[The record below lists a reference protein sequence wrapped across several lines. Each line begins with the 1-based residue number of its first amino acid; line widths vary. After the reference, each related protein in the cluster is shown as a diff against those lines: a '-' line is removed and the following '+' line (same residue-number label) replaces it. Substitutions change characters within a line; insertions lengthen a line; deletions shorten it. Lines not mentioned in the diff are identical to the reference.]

1 MQGHFG
7 DRWNGLFI
15 FGRELRPENA
25 LFWLLL
31 ALLVW
36 LPVPLGS
43 NRVWAWS
50 LMEAAAFALAAAW
63 AILWA
68 LGRVAI
74 TPSLARASPALALL
88 ALWIAYQAF
97 HLVPLPSAWVEV
109 LSPQAARMHSLAAMG
124 VPSQSMTLSL
134 DPHATDAALLK
145 ALAYGAVFFLVLAL
159 VGTRSRVRT
168 FSLVLVCAAVL
179 HAVYAVLMHLADRT
193 VPQFGEL
200 ITHGASASGTY
211 ANRNHFAGYLEMM
224 LALGIGLL
232 LAGLSEGRA
241 DSWKRWVAHVLEWIL
256 SPAMVL
262 RLALCIL
269 VIALTTTHS
278 RTGNTAF
285 FASLLVAGTIGIVL
299 SRHATRKTLILLAS
313 LVVIDLVIVGSW
325 FGVEKLARRLEET
338 TLTDVRVR
346 EEPAAYALDIIKDYP
361 LFGSGPGTFASTFP
375 RYRPETVVDYF
386 DYAHN
391 DYAQIGAETGLIGL
405 GLMGLLVGASLAA
418 ALLAQWR
425 RRDPLMRGMAFAAV
439 MGITAM
445 LIHSWTDFNLQI
457 PANASLFMV
466 LLALGWISL
475 GLDGKHGTRK
485 SDSGSGSGIAG
496 RSTVFPKS
504 LTLRAI

>member
-1 MQGHFG
+1 MQGHSG
-7 DRWNGLFI
+7 HRWSGLFI
-15 FGRELRPENA
+15 FGPELRLEKA

-50 LMEAAAFALAAAW
+50 LMEVAAFALAGAW
-63 AILWA
+63 AMLWA
-68 LGRVAI
+68 LGKVAF
-74 TPSLARASPALALL
+74 TPSLAKASPALILL

-97 HLVPLPSAWVEV
+97 HLVPLPGAWVDV

-124 VPSQSMTLSL
+124 APVDSMTLSL
-134 DPHATDAALLK
+134 DPHATRAALLK
-145 ALAYGAVFFLVLAL
+145 TLAYGALFFLVLAL
-159 VGTRSRVRT
+159 VGTRSRVKT
-168 FSLVLVCAAVL
+168 VALVLVYAALL

-193 VPQFGEL
+193 ELRFGEL
-200 ITHGASASGTY
+200 IPHGASASGTY
-211 ANRNHFAGYLEMM
+211 ANRNHFAGFLEMM

-241 DSWKRWVAHVLEWIL
+241 DSWKRLLAHFLEWIL
-256 SPAMVL
+256 SPSMIL
-262 RLALCIL
+262 RLALCVL

-299 SRHATRKTLILLAS
+299 SRHATRKTVLVLAS

-325 FGVEKLARRLEET
+325 FGVEKLARRLEQT
-338 TLTDVRVR
+338 TITDVRVR
-346 EEPAAYALDIIKDYP
+346 EEPAAYALDIIRDYP
-361 LFGSGPGTFASTFP
+361 LFGSGPGTFATTFP

-391 DYAQIGAETGLIGL
+391 DYAQIGAENGLIGL
-405 GLMGLLVGASLAA
+405 ALMGLLVGTSLAA

-425 RRDPLMRGMAFAAV
+425 RRDSLMRGMAFATV
-439 MGITAM
+439 MGVIAM

-457 PANASLFMV
+457 PANAALFMV
-466 LLALGWISL
+466 LLALGWVSL
-475 GLDGKHGTRK
+475 GLERK
-485 SDSGSGSGIAG
+485 
-496 RSTVFPKS
+496 
-504 LTLRAI
+504 